1 MNLIPMTDKEREM
14 SMAMYELLIPTI
26 VDRLTSDLQ
35 FLSVESKVYSKEAGA
50 VEFKTKFDSSVNSK
64 TFANI
69 TSDICITFMDKKIMA
84 VDVYVFDENVEEIQ
98 FTTKRVYNH
107 MDIVGMSDLSMIC
120 DEIVSTVIGGYEK
133 VQDCR
138 QQYNRKRGI

>member
-26 VDRLTSDLQ
+26 VDRLTSELQ
-35 FLSVESKVYSKEAGA
+35 FLSVESKVFGKEAGA
-50 VEFKTKFDSSVNSK
+50 VEFKTNKVSK
-64 TFANI
+64 NFANI
-69 TSDICITFMDKKIMA
+69 TSDICMTYMDKKIMA
-84 VDVYVFDENVEEIQ
+84 VDVYVFDEKVEEIQ
-98 FTTKRVYNH
+98 YTTKRIYNH

-138 QQYNRKRGI
+138 QRYNRKRGI

>member
-26 VDRLTSDLQ
+26 VDRLTSKLQ

-50 VEFKTKFDSSVNSK
+50 VEFKTNKISK

-69 TSDICITFMDKKIMA
+69 TSDICMIFMDKKIMA
-84 VDVYVFDENVEEIQ
+84 VDVYVFDEKVEEIQ
-98 FTTKRVYNH
+98 YTTKRIYNH

>member
-26 VDRLTSDLQ
+26 VDRLTSELQ

-50 VEFKTKFDSSVNSK
+50 VEFKTNKSSKS
-64 TFANI
+64 FLNI
-69 TSDICITFMDKKIMA
+69 TSDICMTFMDKKIMA
-84 VDVYVFDENVEEIQ
+84 VDVYVFDEKVEEIQ
-98 FTTKRVYNH
+98 YTTKRVYNH
-107 MDIVGMSDLSMIC
+107 MDIVGMSDLSTIC

-133 VQDCR
+133 VLDCR
-138 QQYNRKRGI
+138 QRYNRKRGI

>member
-26 VDRLTSDLQ
+26 VDRLTSKLQ

-50 VEFKTKFDSSVNSK
+50 VEFKTNKVSK
-64 TFANI
+64 NFANI
-69 TSDICITFMDKKIMA
+69 TSDICMTYMDKKIMA
-84 VDVYVFDENVEEIQ
+84 VDVYVFDDKVEEIQ
-98 FTTKRVYNH
+98 YTTKRVYNH

-138 QQYNRKRGI
+138 QRYNRKRGI

>member
-14 SMAMYELLIPTI
+14 SVAMYELLIPTI
-26 VDRLTSDLQ
+26 VDRLTSKLQ

-50 VEFKTKFDSSVNSK
+50 VEFKTNKVSK
-64 TFANI
+64 NFANI
-69 TSDICITFMDKKIMA
+69 TSDICMIFMDKKIMA
-84 VDVYVFDENVEEIQ
+84 VDVYVFDDKVEEIQ
-98 FTTKRVYNH
+98 YTTKRVYNH

>member
-1 MNLIPMTDKEREM
+1 MKLIPMTDKEREM

-26 VDRLTSDLQ
+26 VDRLTNDLQ

-50 VEFKTKFDSSVNSK
+50 VEFKTNKRSK

-69 TSDICITFMDKKIMA
+69 TSDICMTFMDKKIMA
-84 VDVYVFDENVEEIQ
+84 VDVYVFDDKVDEIQ
-98 FTTKRVYNH
+98 FTTTLVYNH
-107 MDIVGMSDLSMIC
+107 MDICGMSDLSTIC
-120 DEIVSTVIGGYEK
+120 DEIVSCAIGGYEK

-138 QQYNRKRGI
+138 ERYNRKRGI

>member
-26 VDRLTSDLQ
+26 VDRLTSELQ
-35 FLSVESKVYSKEAGA
+35 FLLVESKVYSKEAGA
-50 VEFKTKFDSSVNSK
+50 VEFKTNKIAKPF
-64 TFANI
+64 TNI
-69 TSDICITFMDKKIMA
+69 TSDICMTYMDRKIMA

-107 MDIVGMSDLSMIC
+107 MDIVGISDLSMIC

-133 VQDCR
+133 VLDCR
-138 QQYNRKRGI
+138 QRYNRKRGI

>member
-14 SMAMYELLIPTI
+14 IMAMYELLIPTI
-26 VDRLTSDLQ
+26 VDRLTSKLQ
-35 FLSVESKVYSKEAGA
+35 FLSVESKVYSKEVGA
-50 VEFKTKFDSSVNSK
+50 VEFKTNKSSKS
-64 TFANI
+64 FANI
-69 TSDICITFMDKKIMA
+69 TSDICMTYMDKKIMT
-84 VDVYVFDENVEEIQ
+84 VDVYVFDDKVEEIQ
-98 FTTKRVYNH
+98 YTTKRVYNH

-138 QQYNRKRGI
+138 QRYNRKRGI

>member
-26 VDRLTSDLQ
+26 VDRLTSKLQ

-50 VEFKTKFDSSVNSK
+50 VEFKTNKVSK
-64 TFANI
+64 NFANI
-69 TSDICITFMDKKIMA
+69 TSDICMIYMDRKIMA
-84 VDVYVFDENVEEIQ
+84 VDVYVFDDKVDEIQ
-98 FTTKRVYNH
+98 FTTKLVYNH

-120 DEIVSTVIGGYEK
+120 DKIVSNVIGGYEK
-133 VQDCR
+133 VLDCR
-138 QQYNRKRGI
+138 ERYNRKRGI

>member
-26 VDRLTSDLQ
+26 VDRLTSKLQ

-50 VEFKTKFDSSVNSK
+50 VEFKTNKVSK

-69 TSDICITFMDKKIMA
+69 TSDICMIFMDKKIMA
-84 VDVYVFDENVEEIQ
+84 VDVYVFDEKVEEIQ
-98 FTTKRVYNH
+98 YTTKRIYNH

-138 QQYNRKRGI
+138 ERYNRKRGI

>member
-26 VDRLTSDLQ
+26 VDRLTSELQ
-35 FLSVESKVYSKEAGA
+35 FLSVESKVFSKEAGA
-50 VEFKTKFDSSVNSK
+50 VEFKTNKVSK
-64 TFANI
+64 NFANI
-69 TSDICITFMDKKIMA
+69 TSDICMTYMDKKIMA
-84 VDVYVFDENVEEIQ
+84 VDVYVFDDKVEEIQ
-98 FTTKRVYNH
+98 YTTKRVYNH
-107 MDIVGMSDLSMIC
+107 MDIVGMSDLSTIC

-138 QQYNRKRGI
+138 QRYNRKRGI

>member
-50 VEFKTKFDSSVNSK
+50 VEFKTNKSSKS
-64 TFANI
+64 FANI
-69 TSDICITFMDKKIMA
+69 TSDICMIFMDKKIMV
-84 VDVYVFDENVEEIQ
+84 VDVYVFDEKFEEIQ
-98 FTTKRVYNH
+98 FITKLVWNH

-120 DEIVSTVIGGYEK
+120 DEIVSNVIGGYEK
-133 VQDCR
+133 VLDCR
-138 QQYNRKRGI
+138 QRYNRKRGI

>member
-14 SMAMYELLIPTI
+14 SVAMYELLIPTI
-26 VDRLTSDLQ
+26 VDRLTSKLQ

-50 VEFKTKFDSSVNSK
+50 VEFKTNKISK

-69 TSDICITFMDKKIMA
+69 TSDICMIFMDKKIMA
-84 VDVYVFDENVEEIQ
+84 VDVYVFDEKVEEIQ
-98 FTTKRVYNH
+98 YTTKRIYNH

>member
-35 FLSVESKVYSKEAGA
+35 FLSVESKVFSKEAGA
-50 VEFKTKFDSSVNSK
+50 VEFKTNKVSK
-64 TFANI
+64 NFANI
-69 TSDICITFMDKKIMA
+69 TSDICMTYMDRKIMA
-84 VDVYVFDENVEEIQ
+84 VDVYVFDEKVDEIQ
-98 FTTKRVYNH
+98 FTTKLVYNH
-107 MDIVGMSDLSMIC
+107 MDICGMSDLSTIC
-120 DEIVSTVIGGYEK
+120 DEIVSCVIGGYEK

-138 QQYNRKRGI
+138 ERYNRKRGI

>member
-14 SMAMYELLIPTI
+14 SVAMYELLIPTI
-26 VDRLTSDLQ
+26 VDRLTSKLQ

-50 VEFKTKFDSSVNSK
+50 VEFKTNKVSK
-64 TFANI
+64 NFANI
-69 TSDICITFMDKKIMA
+69 TSDICMIFMDKKIMA
-84 VDVYVFDENVEEIQ
+84 VDVYVFDEKVEEIQ
-98 FTTKRVYNH
+98 YTTKRIYNH

>member
-50 VEFKTKFDSSVNSK
+50 VEFKTNKSSKS
-64 TFANI
+64 FANI
-69 TSDICITFMDKKIMA
+69 TSDICMIFMDKKIMV
-84 VDVYVFDENVEEIQ
+84 VDVYVFDEKFEEIQ
-98 FTTKRVYNH
+98 YTTKRVYNH

-120 DEIVSTVIGGYEK
+120 DEIVSNVIGGYEK
-133 VQDCR
+133 VLDCR
-138 QQYNRKRGI
+138 QRYNRKRGI

>member
-14 SMAMYELLIPTI
+14 SVAMYELLIPTI
-26 VDRLTSDLQ
+26 VDRLTSKLQ

-50 VEFKTKFDSSVNSK
+50 VEFKTNKISK

-69 TSDICITFMDKKIMA
+69 TSDICMIFMDKKIMA
-84 VDVYVFDENVEEIQ
+84 VDVYVFDEKFEEIQ
-98 FTTKRVYNH
+98 YTTKRVYNH
-107 MDIVGMSDLSMIC
+107 MDIVGMSDLSTIC
-120 DEIVSTVIGGYEK
+120 DEIVSTAIGGYEK

>member
-26 VDRLTSDLQ
+26 VDRLTSELQ
-35 FLSVESKVYSKEAGA
+35 FLLVESKVYSKEAGA
-50 VEFKTKFDSSVNSK
+50 VEFKTNKIAK
-64 TFANI
+64 PFANI
-69 TSDICITFMDKKIMA
+69 TSDICMTFMDKKIMA

-120 DEIVSTVIGGYEK
+120 DEIVSTVINGYEK
-133 VQDCR
+133 VLDCR